1 MPYLIL
7 AAGLLFGLYGLYRF
21 FLKADTRQMRAF
33 FIALGVGAAII
44 AMLLLALTGR
54 LAAALG
60 LLAVLLPFFMPWLR
74 RKLGVGPPP
83 QASAENAPPP
93 AAAGPMNRTEA
104 LAVLGLAENEMS
116 ADNIREAHRKL
127 IKKLHPDQEGSAW
140 LAAKIN
146 QARDFLLDHVRENSA
161 P

>member
-21 FLKADTRQMRAF
+21 FLNAETRQIRAF
-33 FIALGVGAAII
+33 FFTLGAGVALAAT
-44 AMLLLALTGR
+44 LLLALTGR

-60 LLAVLLPFFMPWLR
+60 LLAVLLPFLMPWLR
-74 RKLGVGPPP
+74 RKLGMG
-83 QASAENAPPP
+83 P
-93 AAAGPMNRTEA
+93 AAGSPDSKSPAAPAPGPMNRTEA
-104 LAVLGLAENEMS
+104 LAVLGLRDGEDS
-116 ADNIREAHRKL
+116 AADVREAHRKL

-146 QARDFLLDHVRENSA
+146 QARDFLLDGK
-161 P
+161 